1 MFGKK
6 APLYDSS
13 NNNVLIQNGVD
24 VLLSK
29 YGFTKDPPVK
39 YMGVFLNNIAEC
51 NMGTHFSTERFDPAD
66 IYLHDDQDGLV
77 EGETYTVHVSNRF
90 KKTVFRR
97 WIDGPLYKWST
108 HSGLYMCLSQADVD
122 TLTEEENRG
131 LRIL

>member
-13 NNNVLIQNGVD
+13 NIDFSIQNGID
-24 VLLSK
+24 ILLSK

-66 IYLHDDQDGLV
+66 IYLSEEQDRLV
-77 EGETYTVHVSNRF
+77 EGETYTVCVHDRF

-108 HSGLYMCLSQADVD
+108 QSGLYMCLSQADVD
-122 TLTEEENRG
+122 TLTDAEKRI